1 MSDLYWSLLATIPAL
16 TAAGMVAFRLRHRRN
31 SDGFAAFL
39 ASEEHQD
46 A

>member
-31 SDGFAAFL
+31 SASFDAFL
-39 ASEEHQD
+39 RTEERDH